1 MSGVSLVL
9 AGAGVTEFFGPR
21 VQNCL
26 ADLDLPDGGTAQYLT
41 ELLARFTSA
50 SELTP
55 LGPEGSTRDG
65 IAESLRAMQESWD
78 LDGPGFDPGRELA
91 LRRQLGDYALFTSG
105 FFWERA
111 RADAIRRHLTR
122 SGRWAYRFLA
132 AHHRAAGRPEARTYR
147 LLSRGFDR
155 YAGALT
161 YLREIYLESEFAP
174 WPHPSYVRVL
184 RWD

>member
-1 MSGVSLVL
+1 MLV
-9 AGAGVTEFFGPR
+9 EFEDAHA
-21 VQNCL
+21 VNED
-26 ADLDLPDGGTAQYLT
+26 DL
-41 ELLARFTSA
+41 
-50 SELTP
+50 
-55 LGPEGSTRDG
+55 
-65 IAESLRAMQESWD
+65 
-78 LDGPGFDPGRELA
+78 
-91 LRRQLGDYALFTSG
+91 
-105 FFWERA
+105 
-111 RADAIRRHLTR
+111 
-122 SGRWAYRFLA
+122 SGRGFQLELPIDYRFLA